1 MGHLGQFC
9 FRLKVEFRCFFYF
22 RTGGSRY
29 LGHDFPMISYK
40 SARELAT
47 SHEHTSYFWLVV
59 EYVTFTH
66 IPTAK
71 INHKAGSKV
80 SLGHG
85 KRAEVFHPFL
95 YSISV

>member
-1 MGHLGQFC
+1 
-9 FRLKVEFRCFFYF
+9 
-22 RTGGSRY
+22 
-29 LGHDFPMISYK
+29 MISYK
-40 SARELAT
+40 SARELAK

-71 INHKAGSKV
+71 INHEARAKV

-85 KRAEVFHPFL
+85 KRGEVLHPFL
-95 YSISV
+95 YTISI